1 MCKEPKIRGLA
12 RDFPPQW
19 LFGRLAN
26 HQLDS
31 VLFPDYTPAL
41 ASAAGDELATYFE
54 KLLQDGKSIVE
65 LLDSDYS
72 YLNEDLAALYGVKG
86 VSGPALRKVA
96 LGDRRRGGLVGM
108 AVVMQKTSM
117 PNRTSPT
124 IRGKWVLDSLL
135 GQPPP
140 PPPDDV
146 NNADVDSKKP
156 NPDGKVLSFREKLAL
171 HAQSGS
177 ACVNCHR
184 KIDPI
189 GFSLENFD
197 PLGRY
202 RDKLNGQPVFNSGQ
216 LPDGTKLQGVESVK
230 KVLLARQDLFL
241 RNLVRQLLTYA
252 LGRDLQ
258 PADLPTIHRITQT
271 VKARHYRLDV
281 LVEEVV
287 MSYPFLYKRAPRPG
301 TPLAAPAREEM
312 K

>member
-1 MCKEPKIRGLA
+1 M
-12 RDFPPQW
+12 
-19 LFGRLAN
+19 
-26 HQLDS
+26 
-31 VLFPDYTPAL
+31 
-41 ASAAGDELATYFE
+41 
-54 KLLQDGKSIVE
+54 
-65 LLDSDYS
+65 LDSDYS

-86 VSGPALRKVA
+86 VTGPALRKVA

-108 AVVMQKTSM
+108 AIAMQKTSM

-156 NPDGKVLSFREKLAL
+156 NPDGKVLSFREKLDL
-171 HAQSGS
+171 HARTGS

-202 RDKLNGQPVFNSGQ
+202 RDKLNGRPVFNSGQ

-230 KVLLARQDLFL
+230 KVLLARQDMFL
-241 RNLVRQLLTYA
+241 RNLVQHLLTYA

-258 PADLPTIHRITQT
+258 SVDLPTVHRITQDREGQA
-271 VKARHYRLDV
+271 VSPGRAGRRGRDELPLSSQASPPERHADWPSHRGRRSNEEQ
-281 LVEEVV
+281 LV
-287 MSYPFLYKRAPRPG
+287 SWIGGRS
-301 TPLAAPAREEM
+301 
-312 K
+312 